1 MKIPKQITLIRLFI
15 RFVDFTALLFDTRSK
30 KALDSQDVI
39 QASLRTVARNA
50 IANRVCGA
58 FFLLLAAGLLL
69 FMGGAACVSLIV
81 NHPAALAAFYGLSIV
96 TLFFLFLTTLLIP
109 LFPLLSKE
117 RIALLIEHR
126 CPSLNNALISSIQ
139 LDGKTPSFKT
149 KGTEP
154 QKQRDEYSAHLIA
167 LLVADT
173 EDKLKRLNMRQV
185 VEKGFSRLG
194 AAALVASVV
203 IFTIVCISKPGY
215 FYKNVPTLFSCL
227 SGRKDA
233 GEMLAADV
241 PIIGDIVISY
251 RFPLYSELPQ
261 KAVYNTNGDLTAIKG
276 SEARI
281 SAVSDRTL
289 TAAGMI
295 VNNATKIPLTIEN
308 GRMMKGVFLMLEGG
322 TYTFETTDANGRTCL
337 DAFPHKIEIVQD
349 LFPEISLTFPTKDS
363 VVNEKTTVEIRYAA
377 KDDFGI
383 GDISLVFERGIE
395 TKSKTIYTSGK
406 KQVQYSG
413 SYAWSLTELGLQSD
427 DKISYHLEVKDND
440 TISGPKIGRSKT
452 YYLAVFNS
460 KKKRQ
465 ELVQLQEE
473 LLRETLYLLSDD
485 VTKRLDD
492 AQCASKDYLL
502 MLQDG
507 VQGRIEKIIGLF
519 TDVLVGMQ
527 EDTEANYSIYYSL
540 ENLKDTFRDA
550 TSKRRNTVLQSV
562 QNVRDN
568 TLPVTVL
575 SGLQRALDEE
585 VTVVENTI
593 IFLNELIQK
602 QKLEDV
608 MDTGKKLIQSQND
621 VAKLLDKM
629 RNDGDANM
637 KEKTLAEL
645 KRIEE
650 TIRQMMEKL
659 MKMAE
664 GEHLDEFLN
673 EDALKDLEENN
684 VMKDLN
690 AMKDAFNKG
699 DLEAALESAQK
710 LLSSLQ
716 GMMDKM
722 KGAAQRHTDVSFSDM
737 LNKTNQVLDKIAELE
752 NRERELTEN
761 TEKLKKAIQK
771 RASESMTE
779 DLKSF
784 FERQGKRIESIK
796 KDISDTRELL
806 AKNGLLQEYLQVNRD
821 LKGITEERDAIASR
835 LGESFGDEEG
845 MKSFQ
850 EESNKIGELSRKNAE
865 LNRRINK
872 EPMMRDFLS
881 LSRELP
887 QTEETLSHLDEMLK
901 SWEAKESLTLAK
913 ELQPNLSRWNSR
925 MQETLELKKRGEK
938 VPPSGKDT
946 EIPDKVK
953 NASELNRQIVKDLE
967 AMMQSFE
974 EQRVAALNEEEMNA
988 MNKDAE
994 EQQEIQEDTEEL
1006 AEKTDELS
1014 KQNPF
1019 MDEKAEKQLDMA
1031 SKSMGGAKGK
1041 LSNKDVQ
1048 GAVMDERESMY
1059 RLAEAKKSMEMARER
1074 IAKGMMGSGI
1084 PMPTPGAFPGQMG
1097 EGQSGASTEKV
1108 EIPSE
1113 EAYKVPK
1120 EFRQDILDA
1129 LKEGLPE
1136 KYKDL
1141 NKDYYQRLV
1150 D

>member
-15 RFVDFTALLFDTRSK
+15 NFVDFTALLFDTRSK
-30 KALDSQDVI
+30 KALDRQDII
-39 QASLRTVARNA
+39 QASLRTVARSA

-69 FMGGAACVSLIV
+69 FMGGASCVSLIV
-81 NHPAALAAFYGLSIV
+81 NHPIALVAFYGLSIA
-96 TLFFLFLTTLLIP
+96 TLFFIFLTTLLIP
-109 LFPLLSKE
+109 LLPLLTKE
-117 RIALLIEHR
+117 RIALLIEQR
-126 CPSLNNALISSIQ
+126 YPSLNNALISSIQ
-139 LDGKTPSFKT
+139 LDGETPSFKT
-149 KGTEP
+149 KRTEP
-154 QKQRDEYSAHLIA
+154 QKQRDERSEHLIS

-173 EDKLKRLNMRQV
+173 EDTLKRLNMNRV
-185 VEKGFSRLG
+185 VEKSFARLG
-194 AAALVASVV
+194 AAALIASIV
-203 IFTIVCISKPGY
+203 IFSVICVSKPGY

-233 GEMLAADV
+233 GEMLTAV
-241 PIIGDIVISY
+241 GPIIGDIVISY
-251 RFPLYSELPQ
+251 RYPLYSELPQ
-261 KAVYNTNGDLTAIKG
+261 KVVYNTNGDLSALKG
-276 SEARI
+276 SEVKI

-289 TAAGMI
+289 TAAGII
-295 VNNATKIPLTIEN
+295 VNNSAKIPFTIEN
-308 GRMMKGVFLMLEGG
+308 GRTMKGIFLMLEGG
-322 TYTFETTDANGRTCL
+322 TYTFETTDANGRTRM
-337 DAFPHKIEIVQD
+337 DAFPHKIEIQQD
-349 LFPEISLTFPTKDS
+349 QFPEISLTSPTKDT
-363 VVNEKTTVEIRYAA
+363 VVNEKTTVELRYTAR
-377 KDDFGI
+377 DDFGI
-383 GDISLVFERGIE
+383 GDISLVFERGGE
-395 TKSKTIYTSGK
+395 AKSKTMNTFGK
-406 KQVQYSG
+406 KQIQHSG
-413 SYAWSLTELGLQSD
+413 GHAWSLTELGLQSD

-440 TISGPKIGRSKT
+440 TISGPKTGRSRT
-452 YYLAVFNS
+452 YYLEVFNS

-473 LLRETLYLLSDD
+473 LLREMLYLLSDD

-492 AQCASKDYLL
+492 GQCTSKDYLL

-507 VQGRIEKIIGLF
+507 AQGRIEKIIGLF

-540 ENLKDTFRDA
+540 ENQKDKFLDA
-550 TSKRRNTVLQSV
+550 TAKRRNTVLQSV

-575 SGLQRALDEE
+575 SGLQRALNEE
-585 VTVVENTI
+585 VAVVENSI

-608 MDTGKKLIQSQND
+608 LDTGKKLIQSQND
-621 VAKLLDKM
+621 VAKLLDKL
-629 RNDGDANM
+629 RKDGDANM
-637 KEKTLAEL
+637 REKTLAEL
-645 KRIEE
+645 KRVEE

-673 EDALKDLEENN
+673 EDALKGLEENN
-684 VMKDLN
+684 VKKDLN

-716 GMMDKM
+716 GMMDQM
-722 KGAAQRHTDVSFSDM
+722 KGAAQRHTDASFSET

-784 FERQGKRIESIK
+784 FERQGKRVESIK
-796 KDISDTRELL
+796 KDIAGARDVLG
-806 AKNGLLQEYLQVNRD
+806 KNGLLQEYLQVNRD
-821 LKGITEERDAIASR
+821 LKGITEERDAIAGR

-845 MKSFQ
+845 LKSFQ

-872 EPMMRDFLS
+872 EPLMRDFLS

-901 SWEAKESLTLAK
+901 SWEAKESLNLAK
-913 ELQPNLSRWNSR
+913 ELLPNLSRWSSR
-925 MQETLELKKRGEK
+925 MQDTLERRKRNEK
-938 VPPSGKDT
+938 ELPSGKDT

-953 NASELNRQIVKDLE
+953 NASELNRQIVKDLD
-967 AMMQSFE
+967 AMIQSFE
-974 EQRVAALNEEEMNA
+974 EQRVAALTEEEMNA

-994 EQQEIQEDTEEL
+994 EQKEIQEDTDEL
-1006 AEKTDELS
+1006 AEKADALS
-1014 KQNPF
+1014 QQNPF

-1041 LSNKDVQ
+1041 LNNKDVR

-1074 IAKGMMGSGI
+1074 IAKGMMGSGM
-1084 PMPTPGAFPGQMG
+1084 PMPAPGAFRGPMD
-1097 EGQSGASTEKV
+1097 EGQSGVSTEKV

>member
-1 MKIPKQITLIRLFI
+1 
-15 RFVDFTALLFDTRSK
+15 
-30 KALDSQDVI
+30 
-39 QASLRTVARNA
+39 
-50 IANRVCGA
+50 
-58 FFLLLAAGLLL
+58 
-69 FMGGAACVSLIV
+69 
-81 NHPAALAAFYGLSIV
+81 YGLSIV
-96 TLFFLFLTTLLIP
+96 ILFYLFLTTLMIP
-109 LFPLLSKE
+109 LLPLLTKE
-117 RIALLIEHR
+117 RIALLIEQKF
-126 CPSLNNALISSIQ
+126 PSLNNALISSIQ
-139 LDGKTPSFKT
+139 LDGGTPSFKT
-149 KGTEP
+149 KGTGS
-154 QKQRDEYSAHLIA
+154 QMQRDKCSAHLIA

-194 AAALVASVV
+194 AAALIASIV
-203 IFTIVCISKPGY
+203 IFTVVCISKPGY
-215 FYKNVPTLFSCL
+215 FLKNVPTLFSCL
-227 SGRKDA
+227 IGRNDA
-233 GEMLAADV
+233 GEMLAADG

-251 RFPLYSELPQ
+251 RYPLYSEIPQ
-261 KAVYNTNGDLTAIKG
+261 KAVYNTNGDLTALKG

-289 TAAGMI
+289 KSAGMI
-295 VNNATKIPLTIEN
+295 VNNSTKIPFTIEN

-322 TYTFETTDANGRTCL
+322 TYTFETTDTNGRTCI
-337 DAFPHKIEIVQD
+337 DAFSHKIELLQD
-349 LFPEISLTFPTKDS
+349 LFPEISLTSPTKDA
-363 VVNEKTTVEIRYAA
+363 VVNEKTTVELRYTA

-383 GDISLVFERGIE
+383 GGISLVFERGSE
-395 TKSKTIYTSGK
+395 TKSKTINTFGK
-406 KQVQYSG
+406 KQVQHSG
-413 SYAWSLTELGLQSD
+413 SHAWSLTELGLQSD

-452 YYLAVFNS
+452 YYLEVFNS

-492 AQCASKDYLL
+492 VQCTSKDYLL

-519 TDVLVGMQ
+519 TDVLIGMQ

-540 ENLKDTFRDA
+540 ENQKNTFHDA
-550 TSKRRNTVLQSV
+550 TAKRRNTVLQSV

-568 TLPVTVL
+568 VLPVTVL

-585 VTVVENTI
+585 VAVVENTT

-608 MDTGKKLIQSQND
+608 LDTGKKLIQSQND
-621 VAKLLDKM
+621 VAKLLDKL
-629 RNDGDANM
+629 RKDGDANM

-684 VMKDLN
+684 VMKD
-690 AMKDAFNKG
+690 AFNKG
-699 DLEAALESAQK
+699 DLEASLESAQK
-710 LLSSLQ
+710 LLSALQ

-722 KGAAQRHTDVSFSDM
+722 KGAAQRQTDSSFSDT

-784 FERQGKRIESIK
+784 FERQGKRVELIK

-821 LKGITEERDAIASR
+821 LKGIAEERDAMASR
-835 LGESFGDEEG
+835 IGESFGDEEG
-845 MKSFQ
+845 LKSFQ
-850 EESNKIGELSRKNAE
+850 EESNKLGELSRKNAE

-901 SWEAKESLTLAK
+901 SWEAKESLNLAK

-925 MQETLELKKRGEK
+925 MQDTLELKKRGEK

-953 NASELNRQIVKDLE
+953 NASELNRQVVKDLE
-967 AMMQSFE
+967 AIMQSFE
-974 EQRVAALNEEEMNA
+974 EQRVAALTEEEMNA

-994 EQQEIQEDTEEL
+994 EQKEIQEDTEAL

-1041 LSNKDVQ
+1041 LSNKDVR

-1074 IAKGMMGSGI
+1074 IAKGMMGSGM
-1084 PMPTPGAFPGQMG
+1084 PMPTPGDFRGRTN
-1097 EGQSGASTEKV
+1097 EGQSGVSAEKV

>member
-1 MKIPKQITLIRLFI
+1 MKIPKQIKLIRLFI
-15 RFVDFTALLFDTRSK
+15 SFADFIALLFDTRSK
-30 KALDSQDVI
+30 KAPDSRDII
-39 QASLRTVARNA
+39 QASLRAVARCA
-50 IANRVCGA
+50 IADRVCGA
-58 FFLLLAAGLLL
+58 FFLLLAAGMLL

-81 NHPAALAAFYGLSIV
+81 NHPAVLAAFYGLSIA
-96 TLFFLFLTTLLIP
+96 TLFFIFLTTLLIP
-109 LFPLLSKE
+109 LLPLLTKE
-117 RIALLIEHR
+117 RIALLIEQR
-126 CPSLNNALISSIQ
+126 FPSLNNALISSIQ
-139 LDGKTPSFKT
+139 LDRVTPSFKT

-154 QKQRDEYSAHLIA
+154 QKQRDECSAHLIA

-194 AAALVASVV
+194 AAALIASAV
-203 IFTIVCISKPGY
+203 IFTVVSISKPGY
-215 FYKNVPTLFSCL
+215 FFKNVPTLFSCL
-227 SGRKDA
+227 TGRNDA

-251 RFPLYSELPQ
+251 RYPLYSELPQ
-261 KAVYNTNGDLTAIKG
+261 KAVYNTNGDLTALKG

-281 SAVSDRTL
+281 SAVSGRAL
-289 TAAGMI
+289 TVAGMI
-295 VNNATKIPLTIEN
+295 VNNSTKIPFTIEN
-308 GRMMKGVFLMLEGG
+308 GRMLKGVFLMLEGG
-322 TYTFETTDANGRTCL
+322 TYTFETTDDKGRTCV
-337 DAFPHKIEIVQD
+337 DAFPHKIALLQD
-349 LFPEISLTFPTKDS
+349 LFPEITLTSPTKDS
-363 VVNEKTTVEIRYAA
+363 VVNEKTTVELRYTA

-383 GDISLVFERGIE
+383 GDVSLVFERESE
-395 TKSKTIYTSGK
+395 TKSKTINTFSK
-406 KQVQYSG
+406 KQIQHSG
-413 SYAWSLTELGLQSD
+413 IYAWSLTELGLQSD

-440 TISGPKIGRSKT
+440 TISGPKTGRSKS
-452 YYLAVFNS
+452 YYLEVFNS
-460 KKKRQ
+460 RKKRQ

-473 LLRETLYLLSDD
+473 LLREMLYLLSDD

-492 AQCASKDYLL
+492 AQCTSKDYLL

-507 VQGRIEKIIGLF
+507 VQGRVEKIIGLF

-527 EDTEANYSIYYSL
+527 GDTEANYSIYYSL
-540 ENLKDTFRDA
+540 ENQKDKFRDA
-550 TSKRRNTVLQSV
+550 TAKRRNTVLQSV

-585 VTVVENTI
+585 VAVVENII

-608 MDTGKKLIQSQND
+608 LDTGKKLIQSQND
-621 VAKLLDKM
+621 VAKLLDKL
-629 RNDGDANM
+629 RKDGDASM
-637 KEKTLAEL
+637 RDKTLAEL
-645 KRIEE
+645 TRIEE

-664 GEHLDEFLN
+664 GERLDEFLN
-673 EDALKDLEENN
+673 EDALKGLEENN

-722 KGAAQRHTDVSFSDM
+722 KGAAQRQTDSSFSDT

-771 RASESMTE
+771 RASESMTG

-784 FERQGKRIESIK
+784 FERQGKRVESIK
-796 KDISDTRELL
+796 KDIADTKELL

-821 LKGITEERDAIASR
+821 LKGIAEERDAIAGRMS
-835 LGESFGDEEG
+835 ESFGGEEE

-850 EESNKIGELSRKNAE
+850 EESSKISELSRKNAE

-872 EPMMRDFLS
+872 EPLMRDFLS

-901 SWEAKESLTLAK
+901 SWEAKESLNLAK
-913 ELQPNLSRWNSR
+913 ELQPNLSRWNGR
-925 MQETLELKKRGEK
+925 MQDTLELKKRGEK
-938 VPPSGKDT
+938 IPPSGKDA

-953 NASELNRQIVKDLE
+953 NAAELNRQLVKDLE
-967 AMMQSFE
+967 AMVQSFE
-974 EQRVAALNEEEMNA
+974 EQRVAALTEEEMNA
-988 MNKDAE
+988 MNKEAE
-994 EQQEIQEDTEEL
+994 EQKEIQEDTEAL
-1006 AEKTDELS
+1006 AEKADELS

-1019 MDEKAEKQLDMA
+1019 MDDKAEKQLDMA

-1041 LSNKDVQ
+1041 LSNKDMR
-1048 GAVMDERESMY
+1048 GAVMDERDSMY
-1059 RLAEAKKSMEMARER
+1059 RLAEAKKSMEKARER
-1074 IAKGMMGSGI
+1074 IAKGMMGSGM
-1084 PMPTPGAFPGQMG
+1084 PMPTPGSFPGQMG

-1113 EAYKVPK
+1113 DAYKVPK

>member
-1 MKIPKQITLIRLFI
+1 MKTPKQITFIRLFI
-15 RFVDFTALLFDTRSK
+15 NLVDFVALLFDTRSK
-30 KALDSQDVI
+30 KALDSEDII

-81 NHPAALAAFYGLSIV
+81 NHPAALAVFYGLSIAV
-96 TLFFLFLTTLLIP
+96 LFFIFLTTLL
-109 LFPLLSKE
+109 LPLLPLLTKE
-117 RIALLIEHR
+117 RIALLIEQR
-126 CPSLNNALISSIQ
+126 FPSLNNALISSIQ
-139 LDGKTPSFKT
+139 LDRETPSLKT

-154 QKQRDEYSAHLIA
+154 QTQRDECSAHLIS

-185 VEKGFSRLG
+185 VGKGFSRLG
-194 AAALVASVV
+194 AGAFISLLV
-203 IFTIVCISKPGY
+203 IFTVVCISKPGY
-215 FYKNVPTLFSCL
+215 FLKNVPTIFNCL
-227 SGRKDA
+227 IGRKDV
-233 GEMLAADV
+233 GDMFAADV
-241 PIIGDIVISY
+241 PIIGDIVITY
-251 RFPLYSELPQ
+251 RYPLYSEIPQ
-261 KAVYNTNGDLTAIKG
+261 KAAYNTSGDLTALKG
-276 SEARI
+276 SEASI

-295 VNNATKIPLTIEN
+295 VNNATKIPFTIEN
-308 GRMMKGVFLMLEGG
+308 GRVMKGVFFMLEGG
-322 TYTFETTDANGRTCL
+322 TYTFETTDANGKTSIE
-337 DAFPHKIEIVQD
+337 AFPHKIEIVQD
-349 LFPEISLTFPTKDS
+349 LYPEISLTSPTKDV
-363 VVNEKTTVEIRYAA
+363 VVNEKTTVELRYTA
-377 KDDFGI
+377 KDDFGL
-383 GDISLVFERGIE
+383 GDVFLVFERGIE
-395 TKSKTIYTSGK
+395 TKSKTINTSGK
-406 KQVQYSG
+406 KQAQRSG
-413 SYAWSLTELGLQSD
+413 SFAWSLTELGLQSD

-440 TISGPKIGRSKT
+440 TISGPKTGRSKT
-452 YYLAVFNS
+452 YYLEVFNS
-460 KKKRQ
+460 RKKRQ

-473 LLRETLYLLSDD
+473 LLREMLYLLSDD

-492 AQCASKDYLL
+492 AQCTSKDYLL

-519 TDVLVGMQ
+519 TDVLIGMQ
-527 EDTEANYSIYYSL
+527 EDTAANYSIYYSL
-540 ENLKDTFRDA
+540 ENQKNTFRDA
-550 TSKRRNTVLQSV
+550 TTKRRNTVLQSV

-568 TLPVTVL
+568 ALPVTVL
-575 SGLQRALDEE
+575 GGLQRAQDEE
-585 VTVVENTI
+585 VAVVENTI
-593 IFLNELIQK
+593 IFLNEVIQK

-608 MDTGKKLIQSQND
+608 LDTGKKLIQSQND
-621 VAKLLDKM
+621 VAKLLDKL
-629 RNDGDANM
+629 RKDGDANM
-637 KEKTLAEL
+637 REKTLSEL
-645 KRIEE
+645 TRIEE

-659 MKMAE
+659 MKMAD
-664 GEHLDEFLN
+664 GERLDEFLN

-722 KGAAQRHTDVSFSDM
+722 KGAAQRHIDSSFSDT

-771 RASESMTE
+771 RASESMSE

-784 FERQGKRIESIK
+784 FERQGKRVESIK
-796 KDISDTRELL
+796 KDIADTRELL

-821 LKGITEERDAIASR
+821 LKGIAEERDAMASR
-835 LGESFGDEEG
+835 LGETFGDEEG
-845 MKSFQ
+845 LKSFQ
-850 EESNKIGELSRKNAE
+850 EESGKIGELSRKNAE

-872 EPMMRDFLS
+872 EPLMRDFLS

-901 SWEAKESLTLAK
+901 SWEAKESLSLAK
-913 ELQPNLSRWNSR
+913 ELQPNLSRWSIR
-925 MQETLELKKRGEK
+925 MQDTLDPTKRNIKEST
-938 VPPSGKDT
+938 VRKDA
-946 EIPDKVK
+946 EIPDKVR

-967 AMMQSFE
+967 AMMQSYE
-974 EQRVAALNEEEMNA
+974 EQKVAALTEEEMSA
-988 MNKDAE
+988 AKKDAE
-994 EQQEIQEDTEEL
+994 QQKEIQEDTEEL
-1006 AEKTDELS
+1006 AEKADALS

-1041 LSNKDVQ
+1041 LSNKDVR
-1048 GAVMDERESMY
+1048 GAVMDERDSMY
-1059 RLAEAKKSMEMARER
+1059 HLAEAKKNMEMARER
-1074 IAKGMMGSGI
+1074 IAKGMMGSGM
-1084 PMPTPGAFPGQMG
+1084 PMPTPGGFPGQMG

>member
-1 MKIPKQITLIRLFI
+1 KKQI
-15 RFVDFTALLFDTRSK
+15 
-30 KALDSQDVI
+30 Q
-39 QASLRTVARNA
+39 
-50 IANRVCGA
+50 
-58 FFLLLAAGLLL
+58 
-69 FMGGAACVSLIV
+69 
-81 NHPAALAAFYGLSIV
+81 H
-96 TLFFLFLTTLLIP
+96 
-109 LFPLLSKE
+109 
-117 RIALLIEHR
+117 
-126 CPSLNNALISSIQ
+126 
-139 LDGKTPSFKT
+139 
-149 KGTEP
+149 
-154 QKQRDEYSAHLIA
+154 
-167 LLVADT
+167 
-173 EDKLKRLNMRQV
+173 
-185 VEKGFSRLG
+185 
-194 AAALVASVV
+194 
-203 IFTIVCISKPGY
+203 
-215 FYKNVPTLFSCL
+215 
-227 SGRKDA
+227 
-233 GEMLAADV
+233 
-241 PIIGDIVISY
+241 
-251 RFPLYSELPQ
+251 
-261 KAVYNTNGDLTAIKG
+261 
-276 SEARI
+276 
-281 SAVSDRTL
+281 
-289 TAAGMI
+289 
-295 VNNATKIPLTIEN
+295 
-308 GRMMKGVFLMLEGG
+308 
-322 TYTFETTDANGRTCL
+322 
-337 DAFPHKIEIVQD
+337 
-349 LFPEISLTFPTKDS
+349 
-363 VVNEKTTVEIRYAA
+363 
-377 KDDFGI
+377 
-383 GDISLVFERGIE
+383 
-395 TKSKTIYTSGK
+395 
-406 KQVQYSG
+406 SG

-427 DKISYHLEVKDND
+427 DNISYHLEVKDND
-440 TISGPKIGRSKT
+440 TISGPKTGRSKT
-452 YYLAVFNS
+452 YYLEVFNS

-473 LLRETLYLLSDD
+473 LLREMLYLLSDD

-492 AQCASKDYLL
+492 VQCTSKDYLL

-540 ENLKDTFRDA
+540 ENQKDTFRDA
-550 TSKRRNTVLQSV
+550 TAKRRNTVLQSV

-568 TLPVTVL
+568 ALPVTVL
-575 SGLQRALDEE
+575 SGLQRAMDEE
-585 VTVVENTI
+585 VAVVENTI
-593 IFLNELIQK
+593 VFLSELIQK

-608 MDTGKKLIQSQND
+608 LDTGKKLIQSQND
-621 VAKLLDKM
+621 VAKLLDKL
-629 RNDGDANM
+629 RKDGDANM
-637 KEKTLAEL
+637 REKTLAEL

-664 GEHLDEFLN
+664 GERLDEFLN

-710 LLSSLQ
+710 LLSALQ

-722 KGAAQRHTDVSFSDM
+722 KGASQRQTDSSFSDT

-771 RASESMTE
+771 RASESMTG

-784 FERQGKRIESIK
+784 FERQGKRVESIK

-821 LKGITEERDAIASR
+821 LKGIAEERDAMAGR
-835 LGESFGDEEG
+835 MGESFGDEEG

-850 EESNKIGELSRKNAE
+850 EESSRMGELSRKNAE

-872 EPMMRDFLS
+872 EPLMRDFLS

-901 SWEAKESLTLAK
+901 SWEAKESLNLAK
-913 ELQPNLSRWNSR
+913 ELQPNLSRWNGR
-925 MQETLELKKRGEK
+925 MQDTLELKKRGEK
-938 VPPSGKDT
+938 ALPSGKDT

-974 EQRVAALNEEEMNA
+974 EQRVAALTEEEMNA
-988 MNKDAE
+988 MNKEAE
-994 EQQEIQEDTEEL
+994 EQKEIQEDTEEL

-1019 MDEKAEKQLDMA
+1019 MDDKAEKQLDMA

-1041 LSNKDVQ
+1041 LNNKDMR
-1048 GAVMDERESMY
+1048 GAVMDERDSMY
-1059 RLAEAKKSMEMARER
+1059 RLAEAKKSMEKARER
-1074 IAKGMMGSGI
+1074 IAKGMMGSGM